1 MEYLKQFSTYSG
13 HKHMVE
19 MALFN
24 VQKEISQKVGKSEL
38 RFMSSARRI
47 IEL

>member
-1 MEYLKQFSTYSG
+1 MKISKTNLQSG
-13 HKHMVE
+13 RKYMVE

-24 VQKEISQKVGKSEL
+24 VQREIFKKVGKSEL
-38 RFMSSARRI
+38 RFMSSPCCI